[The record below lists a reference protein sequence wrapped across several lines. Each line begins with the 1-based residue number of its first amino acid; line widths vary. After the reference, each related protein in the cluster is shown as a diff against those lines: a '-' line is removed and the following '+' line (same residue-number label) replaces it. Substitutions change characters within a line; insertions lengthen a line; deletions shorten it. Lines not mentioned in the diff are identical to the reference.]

1 MRIRLLALILALLL
15 VLPGCAARS
24 AVGGVAA
31 TTAPVAAFAEALLSG
46 TDIAVT
52 RLITDS
58 VSCLHDYSLSVRQME
73 AAAQC
78 DVLAISG
85 AGLEDF
91 MDDVIA
97 QAPQVIDC
105 AADVALL
112 GDDPHIW
119 LDPSRAAAMADN
131 LAAGLSDVYP
141 DQAGAI
147 ADNLSDLTQKLT
159 DLRAAGEAAL
169 ADLST
174 RELITFHDGF
184 AYLADA
190 FDLTILAAIEEEA
203 GAEASAADLTEIIAL
218 VQAHQL
224 PAVFTEANGSDAAAS
239 VIEAE
244 TGVPHFALDLGFGD
258 RDYFEA
264 MDYNF
269 TTLKEALQ

>member
-1 MRIRLLALILALLL
+1 MRIRLFALILALLL

-24 AVGGVAA
+24 GAGGVAA

-46 TDIAVT
+46 TDIPVT

-105 AADVALL
+105 AQGVALL

-119 LDPSRAAAMADN
+119 LDPSRAAAMAAN

-147 ADNLSDLTQKLT
+147 ADNLTDLTQKLT
-159 DLRAAGEAAL
+159 DLRATGEAAL

-190 FDLTILAAIEEEA
+190 FDLTILAAI
-203 GAEASAADLTEIIAL
+203 
-218 VQAHQL
+218 
-224 PAVFTEANGSDAAAS
+224 
-239 VIEAE
+239 
-244 TGVPHFALDLGFGD
+244 
-258 RDYFEA
+258 
-264 MDYNF
+264 
-269 TTLKEALQ
+269 

>member
-1 MRIRLLALILALLL
+1 MRIRLLALLLALLL

-24 AVGGVAA
+24 AGGGVAA
-31 TTAPVAAFAEALLSG
+31 TTAPVAEFAEALLEG
-46 TDIAVT
+46 TDIPVT

-73 AAAQC
+73 AAAGC

-97 QAPQVIDC
+97 QAPRVIDC

-119 LDPSRAAAMADN
+119 LDPSRAATMAAN

-141 DQAGAI
+141 DQADAI
-147 ADNLSDLTQKLT
+147 ADNLTALTQKLT

-218 VQAHQL
+218 VQDHRL